1 MRNSK
6 FLFSF
11 KWFLYFQC
19 LQLRKKTTRLI
30 KEKDEA
36 IKRAHEQYEKELKY
50 NLDILRRQ
58 KNILIVERGEHLEI
72 DSKVLAAEEGIKR
85 LLDRLKKSLD
95 TR

>member
-1 MRNSK
+1 M
-6 FLFSF
+6 
-11 KWFLYFQC
+11 
-19 LQLRKKTTRLI
+19 QLRKRTNKLI

-58 KNILIVERGEHLEI
+58 KNILIVEREEHLET
-72 DSKVLAAEEGIKR
+72 DSKVLAAKEGIKR
-85 LLDRLKKSLD
+85 LIDRLKKSVD

>member
-1 MRNSK
+1 MRKRTNK
-6 FLFSF
+6 
-11 KWFLYFQC
+11 
-19 LQLRKKTTRLI
+19 LI

-58 KNILIVERGEHLEI
+58 KNILIVEREEHLET
-72 DSKVLAAEEGIKR
+72 DSKVLAAKEGIKR
-85 LLDRLKKSLD
+85 LIDRLKKSVD